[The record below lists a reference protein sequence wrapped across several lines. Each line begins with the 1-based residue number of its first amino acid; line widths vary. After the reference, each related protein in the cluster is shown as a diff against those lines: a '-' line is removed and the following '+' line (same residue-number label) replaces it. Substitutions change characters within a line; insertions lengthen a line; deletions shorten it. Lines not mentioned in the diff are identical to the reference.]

1 MSGPRKTID
10 DSIGLSLAGLLDVLR
25 DRLHDRRLVVV
36 CADEDSAVFPP
47 RRRGERLAVLHL
59 RLEAERLRGT
69 RDLLRGRRLHGPP
82 LRYAASLLPG
92 SAHVEVGGI
101 EDAGSV
107 AVRHGRG
114 PNLTVAIRVWST
126 SRGTIPSFP

>member
-10 DSIGLSLAGLLDVLR
+10 DSIGSTSAGLYDVLL
-25 DRLHDRRLVVV
+25 DLLHDRRLVVV
-36 CADEDSAVFPP
+36 VADEDSAVLPP

-69 RDLLRGRRLHGPP
+69 RHLLCGRRLHGPP
-82 LRYAASLLPG
+82 LRYAASLLTG
-92 SAHVEVGGI
+92 SADVEVGGI
-101 EDAGSV
+101 EDDGSV
-107 AVRHGRG
+107 SLRHGRG
-114 PNLTVAIRVWST
+114 PNPTVAIRVWSK